1 MALIVAPILEGKVD
15 AWKQWIAD
23 LQGPRSNDLTDMNRR
38 YGLTKH
44 VAWLAETPSGAVVVA
59 IHEGPGSDEFMPK
72 LGPSQNEFDI
82 SFKQKL
88 MEIHGMDVNQPPPGP
103 MPELY
108 LDSGA

>member
-1 MALIVAPILEGKVD
+1 MALIVAPILEGKLDV
-15 AWKQWIAD
+15 WKQWISE
-23 LQGPRSNDLTDMNRR
+23 LQGSSSQDMTDLNKR

-44 VAWLAETPSGAVVVA
+44 AAWLAETPSGTVVVA
-59 IHEGPGSDEFMPK
+59 IHEGPGSAEFMPK

-82 SFKQKL
+82 GFKQKL
-88 MEIHGMDVNQPPPGP
+88 MEIHGIDVTQPPPGP

>member
-15 AWKQWIAD
+15 AWKQWISD
-23 LQGPRSNDLTDMNRR
+23 LQGSRSNDLADLNKRD
-38 YGLTKH
+38 GLTKDA
-44 VAWLAETPSGAVVVA
+44 AWLAETPSGAVVVA

-72 LGPSQNEFDI
+72 LGPSQHEFDI

-88 MEIHGMDVNQPPPGP
+88 MEIHGIDVTQPPPGP